1 MVVGAVATSERETV
15 KPLKPMKYFTIQW
28 WSGEVEDQN
37 VAFEDYRRYLDQIDA
52 DLPESIRR
60 LARDVCLHDA
70 RLLRLHVSLPERSL
84 VIELDGSGY
93 DEQSKSYFGRRFR
106 LTYGGVESITST
118 ADPETGLPGP
128 HGYGDLGYDEIER
141 IQPGIYEHRML
152 FSTGIELHVR
162 LSDFSLW
169 YEDYKTEGEGD

>member
-1 MVVGAVATSERETV
+1 
-15 KPLKPMKYFTIQW
+15 MKYFTIQW

-37 VAFEDYRRYLDQIDA
+37 VASEEYSRYLDQIIA
-52 DLPESIRR
+52 DLPDSIRR
-60 LARDVCLHDA
+60 LTREVSLHDA
-70 RLLRLHVSLPERSL
+70 RLLRLHVSLSEKSL
-84 VIELDGSGY
+84 AIELDGCGY

-106 LTYGGVESITST
+106 LTYCGVESVTST
-118 ADPETGLPGP
+118 ADPRTGLPGP

-162 LSDFSLW
+162 FSDFSLR
-169 YEDYKTEGEGD
+169 YEDYQTEDGDL